1 MAVIAM
7 WKCDRDGTMFDDKKE
22 ADAYDKMLELGEV
35 FTRLLE
41 HVVPGID
48 ERKAE
53 EFGLIMARNKE
64 QVILACKGKIDA
76 MDEVMVAAN
85 NVTRLETAEK

>member
-1 MAVIAM
+1 M
-7 WKCDRDGTMFDDKKE
+7 WKCDRDGTMFEDKKE
-22 ADAYDKMLELGEV
+22 ADAYDKLLELGEV

-53 EFGLIMARNKE
+53 EFGLLIARNKE

-76 MDEVMVAAN
+76 MDEVLAAPA
-85 NVTRLETAEK
+85 NVTQLEPAEHK

>member
-1 MAVIAM
+1 M

-76 MDEVMVAAN
+76 MDEVMVSAS
-85 NVTRLETAEK
+85 NVTKLEAAEK

>member
-7 WKCDRDGTMFDDKKE
+7 WKCDRDGAMFEDKKA
-22 ADAYDKMLELGEV
+22 ADAHDKMLELGEV

-41 HVVPGID
+41 QVIPGVD
-48 ERKAE
+48 EKKAE

-64 QVILACKGKIDA
+64 QVVLACKGKPEA
-76 MDEVMVAAN
+76 MEAVIAGPD
-85 NVTRLETAEK
+85 NVTKLEAAE

>member
-1 MAVIAM
+1 M

-22 ADAYDKMLELGEV
+22 ADAYDKLLELGEV
-35 FTRLLE
+35 CTRLLE
-41 HVVPGID
+41 HVIPGVD

-76 MDEVMVAAN
+76 MDEVFAEPA
-85 NVTRLETAEK
+85 NVTKLETAEK